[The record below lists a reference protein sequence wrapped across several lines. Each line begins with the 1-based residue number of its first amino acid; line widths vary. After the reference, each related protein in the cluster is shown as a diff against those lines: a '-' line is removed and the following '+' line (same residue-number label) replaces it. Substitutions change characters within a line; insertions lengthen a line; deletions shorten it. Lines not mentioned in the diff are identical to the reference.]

1 MPVITIEG
9 PKIADLAMKR
19 KLAQDV
25 TDAAAKAFALPK
37 ETIIIILHE
46 TSPECVASGGE
57 LLCDRHGGKDQPG
70 LVVNVREAASGRAD
84 LPPREALA

>member
-9 PKIADLAMKR
+9 PKIADLDKKR
-19 KLAQDV
+19 KLAQEV
-25 TDAAAKAFALPK
+25 TDAASKAFALPN

-57 LLCDRHGGKDQPG
+57 LICDRH
-70 LVVNVREAASGRAD
+70 
-84 LPPREALA
+84 

>member
-9 PKIADLAMKR
+9 PKLADLAKKR

-25 TDAAAKAFALPK
+25 TDAAAEAFALPK

-46 TSPECVASGGE
+46 ISPECVASGGD
-57 LLCDRHGGKDQPG
+57 LLCDRHGGEDEPA
-70 LVVNVREAASGRAD
+70 LVVNTGR
-84 LPPREALA
+84 P